1 MFSCRNCSRAFESR
15 SRYKSHLEI
24 CDDDGDLRSVTSSI
38 APSDASRSMSRRSK
52 DRSLKIAVEKLMD
65 ERIKLKGDIKKLTS
79 RVNASREELDTSQA
93 YYQGQVTSLLD
104 ERDELSEQVERYKD
118 EAQRAQSEATNK
130 VAIEKRKHETKI
142 DAKANEIIRLN
153 AKVES
158 MLGQIQ
164 TNELEKEQQREAL
177 ELSYRRQLEQ
187 VSERARSAS
196 QGTDAERADAH
207 RRMMEQDMKVSLA
220 ETNRGRAEE
229 AHTKTKQE
237 LGAQITTLT
246 NENALLK
253 AHNRIA
259 GESVKTDCDRMVAG
273 LRASH
278 DAAMKQLQDELLGVR
293 NELASNKSD
302 KRVREQEDDIA
313 NLNHIVKQRES
324 VIEKVR
330 VESDSL
336 KKQFVSNLNKQ
347 QMDTE
352 AAVTDRD
359 RMIRDLEGELRS
371 TRAEA
376 ILKIREATSNN
387 DATVREIA
395 DLKAQLHVKENEIKM
410 VIANTAQANAHREA
424 VLKTEVT
431 ERVAAARN
439 AAEREAERI
448 YNEKLVVI
456 QEQLSAA
463 KLTTSEHT
471 HQLAIVRRE
480 AETRI
485 NEVAQKNKTDIRNVE
500 TDAKSKTDAAL
511 ASAREEATAEA
522 KVQYDKKIAMVCRE
536 AAARLNDELTKHE
549 KEITGLK
556 HHIASKNREIDN
568 VVAQSKGVERNS
580 AAQAAQLI
588 ASAKDESAKEMNKI
602 VSERDGLMGQV
613 ADLRHQIANVKADF
627 IAKLN
632 NQITDYDT
640 RIAVLK
646 RDHSDVLT
654 AKVTEIATL
663 TKNVNAKNS
672 NLLNALNETSSEA
685 KKAKTDLIDAEA
697 KLKDRAGEIVNL
709 TARLKELGT
718 GATLEVTKL
727 TEDLKSKDTA
737 LALAKD
743 QIKTMSEELAV
754 VRDTPDLGDKLRK
767 VRDDCLKTLK
777 KERAEVDRLEKIT
790 DELKIKNFDLEAKL
804 SQKSGEVDTNA
815 QAQQQVRMSF
825 IDSLNN
831 QKEMYE
837 KAISEKDSLIDK
849 RDARLSELETLMTGA
864 MQKIVDK

>member
-24 CDDDGDLRSVTSSI
+24 CDDDGDRRSVTSSI

-52 DRSLKIAVEKLMD
+52 DMSLKSAVEKLMD
-65 ERIKLKGDIKKLTS
+65 ERIKLKGDIKKLT
-79 RVNASREELDTSQA
+79 ASREELDTSQA

-118 EAQRAQSEATNK
+118 EAQRARSEATNK

-164 TNELEKEQQREAL
+164 TNELEKQQQREAL

-187 VSERARSAS
+187 VLERARSAS

-207 RRMMEQDMKVSLA
+207 RRMVEQDMKVSLA

-229 AHTKTKQE
+229 AHMKTKQE

-293 NELASNKSD
+293 NELAINKSD

-313 NLNHIVKQRES
+313 HLNHIVKQRES

-352 AAVTDRD
+352 AAITDRD
-359 RMIRDLEGELRS
+359 RMIHDLEGELRS

-387 DATVREIA
+387 NATVREIA
-395 DLKAQLHVKENEIKM
+395 DLKAQLHVKENEIKT
-410 VIANTAQANAHREA
+410 VVANTAKANAHREA
-424 VLKTEVT
+424 ALKSEIT

-456 QEQLSAA
+456 QGQLNAA

-480 AETRI
+480 AATRI
-485 NEVAQKNKTDIRNVE
+485 NEVAQKNKEDIRNLE
-500 TDAKSKTDAAL
+500 TDAKSKTDAAV

-522 KVQYDKKIAMVCRE
+522 KVQNDKKIEAVCRE
-536 AAARLNDELTKHE
+536 ALARLNDEVSKHE
-549 KEITGLK
+549 KEIAGLK
-556 HHIASKNREIDN
+556 HHIADKNREIDS
-568 VVAQSKGVERNS
+568 VVAQSKGIERNS

-588 ASAKDESAKEMNKI
+588 ASAKDESTKAMNSI
-602 VSERDGLMGQV
+602 VSERDGLMRQV
-613 ADLRHQIANVKADF
+613 ADLRNQITNVKAD
-627 IAKLN
+627 AMTKLN
-632 NQITDYDT
+632 NQITDHDT

-654 AKVTEIATL
+654 AKVAEIVTL
-663 TKNVNAKNS
+663 TKNADAKNA
-672 NLLNALNETSSEA
+672 NLVNALNEASSEA
-685 KKAKTDLIDAEA
+685 KKAKTDLIEAEA
-697 KLKDRAGEIVNL
+697 KLKDRAGEIVKL
-709 TARLKELGT
+709 TAHLKELGT

-727 TEDLKSKDTA
+727 TEDLKSKDAA
-737 LALAKD
+737 LTLAKE
-743 QIKTMSEELAV
+743 QIKTMSEELTVA
-754 VRDTPDLGDKLRK
+754 RDTPNLGDKLRK

-777 KERAEVDRLEKIT
+777 KERAEVDRLETLT

-815 QAQQQVRMSF
+815 QAQQQIRMSF

-837 KAISEKDSLIDK
+837 KAISEKDSIIDK